1 MMHWIESLVAAVPDA
16 APCEAVA
23 QWWQRHLVLARGAG
37 AGATMPV
44 AIAGGFA
51 ADRVGWAYASAYQA
65 ALRALVPALPYDT
78 LAALCVTE
86 AEGNSPGA
94 IRSELRRVD
103 DATFRLDG
111 AKRWTT
117 LGPEGAVFLVAA
129 REGVQADGRPRLRV
143 ALVRTDSPGIVVEP
157 MPPTKFVP
165 EVPHAQLR
173 FEGVRVRADAL
184 LPGDGYEGY
193 VKRFRTVEDTHV
205 TAGVL
210 AYLVREARRFGWP
223 PGWIERAI
231 GALVALDAVAAL
243 HPLANGTHL
252 ALAGVLGTVDGLVA
266 DSEPLWAAAPD
277 EAARSRWRRDRALLK
292 IAEGTRRQRTARA
305 WERARAQP

>member
-1 MMHWIESLVAAVPDA
+1 MTSWIESLVAAPTDA
-16 APCEAVA
+16 VPCETVA
-23 QWWQRHLVLARGAG
+23 QWWPRHRARMTAP
-37 AGATMPV
+37 AATMPL

-51 ADRVGWAYASAYQA
+51 ADRVGWAFASAYQA
-65 ALRALVPALPYDT
+65 ALRALVPDLPHDR

-117 LGPEGAVFLVAA
+117 LGPDGALFLVAA
-129 REGVQADGRPRLRV
+129 REGVAEDGRPRLRV
-143 ALVRTDSPGIVVEP
+143 ALVRTDTPGIHVEP

-173 FEGVRVRADAL
+173 FENVRVPATAL

-205 TAGVL
+205 TAGIV
-210 AYLVREARRFGWP
+210 AYLVREGRRFGWP
-223 PGWIERAI
+223 HAWIERAI
-231 GALVALDAVAAL
+231 GALVALEAIAAMP
-243 HPLANGTHL
+243 PLASGTHL
-252 ALAGVLGTVDGLVA
+252 ALAGVLSTIDGLVA
-266 DSEPLWAAAPD
+266 ESEPLWDAAPD
-277 EAARSRWRRDRALLK
+277 DTARARWRRDRALLD
-292 IAEGTRRQRTARA
+292 IAAGTRRQRTVRA
-305 WERARAQP
+305 WERLGVRL